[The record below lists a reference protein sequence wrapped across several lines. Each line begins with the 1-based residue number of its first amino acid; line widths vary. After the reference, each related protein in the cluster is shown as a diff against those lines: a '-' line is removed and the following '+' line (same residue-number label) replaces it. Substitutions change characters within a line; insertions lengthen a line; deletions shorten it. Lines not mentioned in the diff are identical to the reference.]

1 MPFWGV
7 CPYGLYELVY
17 PVVANNKIQCILFI
31 GNQSENINFTS
42 KKARYTCRVT
52 HVDYLLLEKHFQE
65 IENADKEYS
74 FSCARLIE
82 TFVLLHLKTMPK
94 IPKSNHKLHWAISN
108 IKDYADVHFKQQIT
122 LKTLSKLYFLNEK
135 YAGRLFHEQV
145 GTSFNRY
152 VTDIRLN
159 NAALLLKT
167 TDKSILTAALES
179 GFNSISYF
187 NRMFK
192 GYYGKTPGEYR
203 KSGA

>member
-1 MPFWGV
+1 M
-7 CPYGLYELVY
+7 
-17 PVVANNKIQCILFI
+17 
-31 GNQSENINFTS
+31 
-42 KKARYTCRVT
+42 
-52 HVDYLLLEKHFQE
+52 
-65 IENADKEYS
+65 
-74 FSCARLIE
+74 
-82 TFVLLHLKTMPK
+82 
-94 IPKSNHKLHWAISN
+94 
-108 IKDYADVHFKQQIT
+108 
-122 LKTLSKLYFLNEK
+122 NEK

-192 GYYGKTPGEYR
+192 EYYGKTPGEYR